1 MIDVTLVNFEAEV
14 ITASLRAPVLVDVW
28 AEWCG
33 PCKQLGPQL
42 ELLETEYAGRFAL
55 AKLDADKVP
64 EIAGQL
70 SQMFGTRSI
79 PLCVLFVQGQPVDGF
94 VGALPPAQLRAFLD
108 KHVPSEGALE
118 AEAEVDEAHALLDA
132 GDTQA
137 ALAKMADALAA
148 DPTNDDARFDYVR
161 LLIGTGAYEEAQAL
175 LHEPLARIPKP
186 LRFEALPHWLGA
198 LQFVQQDDRGNWP
211 LEQFDAQIAQNKRD
225 FETRFAKARVLMA
238 EGQWTAAMDELL
250 EIILRDKAWQDG
262 AARKTYVAILEL
274 LTPPKP
280 KADAGVPGKSAG
292 GIELMGKAG
301 AQEDEATALLNSYR
315 RKLSMALN

>member
-1 MIDVTLVNFEAEV
+1 MLV
-14 ITASLRAPVLVDVW
+14 LR
-28 AEWCG
+28 
-33 PCKQLGPQL
+33 
-42 ELLETEYAGRFAL
+42 
-55 AKLDADKVP
+55 
-64 EIAGQL
+64 
-70 SQMFGTRSI
+70 
-79 PLCVLFVQGQPVDGF
+79 
-94 VGALPPAQLRAFLD
+94 
-108 KHVPSEGALE
+108 
-118 AEAEVDEAHALLDA
+118 
-132 GDTQA
+132 
-137 ALAKMADALAA
+137 
-148 DPTNDDARFDYVR
+148 
-161 LLIGTGAYEEAQAL
+161 IGTSNDVAGGLPEEQRAWHIASRMLGEASGEPVETILKRAWPTAEIPDHVGRWMDEYHPDVVVLQVSNFWYG
-175 LHEPLARIPKP
+175 HESVPL
-186 LRFEALPHWLGA
+186 W
-198 LQFVQQDDRGNWP
+198 